1 MNLEQKYKETLAKLD
16 YGEQKATRQL
26 TTGNVFTGWN
36 NSVIGCKK
44 NPKDLK
50 Q

>member
-16 YGEQKATRQL
+16 YGKQKATRL

-36 NSVIGCKK
+36 NSLIGCKT
-44 NPKDLK
+44 PKDLK
-50 Q
+50 